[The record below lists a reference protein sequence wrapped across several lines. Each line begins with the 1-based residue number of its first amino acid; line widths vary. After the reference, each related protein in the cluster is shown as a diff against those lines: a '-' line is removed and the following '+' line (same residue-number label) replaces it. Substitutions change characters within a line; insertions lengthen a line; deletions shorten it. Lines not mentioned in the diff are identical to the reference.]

1 MKLLMPLTIL
11 TLVLLT
17 GCEKLQYEGCD
28 EIMVGGEGQ
37 PVAVYIWNTYGRGK
51 YKGKDQYLY
60 LCKPLNPK
68 NADLLTKNARPI
80 EHNNQ
85 TLWCVYHNQI
95 IKQIKSKSEEEQII
109 ADWKRN
115 PKSVVANPLSVPKY
129 VFLFAI
135 LPCLLLALV
144 HYSPA
149 FLVALIPY
157 VLVCFIVNPFGFIA
171 TLAFFLFVS
180 FIAYFLM
187 AWVLSGFWGINP
199 VGLFLGAIA
208 YVILLIMFLCS

>member
-37 PVAVYIWNTYGRGK
+37 PVAVYIWNTCGRGT
-51 YKGKDQYLY
+51 YKGQDQYFY

-68 NADLLTKNARPI
+68 HADLLTKNARPM

-85 TLWCVYHNQI
+85 TLWGVYHNQI

-129 VFLFAI
+129 VFLFAVV
-135 LPCLLLALV
+135 PCLLLALV
-144 HYSPA
+144 YYSPA
-149 FLVALIPY
+149 FLVAFIPY

-199 VGLFLGAIA
+199 VGLTGAAIS
-208 YVILLIMFLCS
+208 YIILLIMFLCS